1 MSPELI
7 SILVLV
13 VVFVIATTRSVNMGA
28 LAFAAAF
35 AVGGLVADLDADGIF
50 AGFPGDLFVV
60 LVGVTY
66 LFAIARANGTTDWL
80 VHAAVR
86 LVRGRVALIPWV
98 MFALTGALTAIGAVS
113 PAAVAIVAPVAL
125 SFAARYGIS
134 PLLMGA
140 MVVHGAQAGGFSPI
154 SIYGSIVNGIVER
167 EKLPG
172 NEVVLF
178 LASLAAN
185 LVIAAV
191 VFVVCGGL
199 KLWARGAVT
208 DSDSAG
214 ADPTPAAGS
223 PAQGAGSPAQGA
235 GSPAQGAGSP
245 AQGAGSPAPAAGSPA
260 PAAGSP
266 APAASNTA
274 PGAGSPAP
282 AASHAV
288 AAASSPAPAASN
300 PAPAAGSRAAGAAR
314 VGAAAPGTAQL
325 RTHPAPATPTR
336 SPEETRLTPA
346 RTATL
351 TSLLALVVAVLVF
364 DLDAGLTA
372 ITLAVLLSTAWPE
385 DSRKATGQIAWPT
398 VLLICGVLTYVGVL
412 DEMGTITWAGE
423 GVGGIGVP
431 LLAAVLLCYI
441 GALVSA
447 FASSVGIMGALIPLA
462 VPFLERGEIGAIGM
476 IAALAVSATV
486 VDVSPFS
493 TNGALVLAAAPDVDR
508 ERFFRQLM
516 VYGGI
521 VVAVVPAAAWLVM
534 VVPGWG

>member
-1 MSPELI
+1 MSPELV

-35 AVGGLVADLDADGIF
+35 GVGTLVADLDADGIF

-113 PAAVAIVAPVAL
+113 PAAVAIVAPIAL
-125 SFAARYGIS
+125 SFATRYAIS
-134 PLLMGA
+134 PLLMGT

-167 EKLPG
+167 EGLPG
-172 NEVVLF
+172 SEVTLF
-178 LASLAAN
+178 LASLIAN
-185 LVIAAV
+185 LLIAGVLFAL
-191 VFVVCGGL
+191 FGGR
-199 KLWARGAVT
+199 KLWARGSVPPDGAT
-208 DSDSAG
+208 GEGDAG
-214 ADPTPAAGS
+214 PADGETPGPGTGATSGTATGTGPATSGATPA
-223 PAQGAGSPAQGA
+223 
-235 GSPAQGAGSP
+235 
-245 AQGAGSPAPAAGSPA
+245 
-260 PAAGSP
+260 
-266 APAASNTA
+266 T
-274 PGAGSPAP
+274 
-282 AASHAV
+282 
-288 AAASSPAPAASN
+288 
-300 PAPAAGSRAAGAAR
+300 
-314 VGAAAPGTAQL
+314 
-325 RTHPAPATPTR
+325 PATPTAPA
-336 SPEETRLTPA
+336 SPTAVAVRPGREAGDTGGTGDTEGTAGIIRLTPA
-346 RTATL
+346 RIATL
-351 TSLLALVVAVLVF
+351 TALVALVVAVLGF

-372 ITLAVLLSTAWPE
+372 VTLAVVLSTAWPD
-385 DSRKATGQIAWPT
+385 DSRRAVGEIAWST

-412 DEMGTITWAGE
+412 EEMGTITWAGE

-441 GALVSA
+441 GAVVSA

-462 VPFLERGEIGAIGM
+462 VPFLAQGEIGAVGM
-476 IAALAVSATV
+476 VAALAVSATV

-521 VVAVVPAAAWLVM
+521 VVAAVPALAWLVL
-534 VVPGWG
+534 VVPGLG

>member
-35 AVGGLVADLDADGIF
+35 GVGTLVADLDADGIF

-86 LVRGRVALIPWV
+86 MVRGRVALIPWV

-125 SFAARYGIS
+125 SFATRYAIS
-134 PLLMGA
+134 PLLMGT

-167 EKLPG
+167 EGLPG
-172 NEVVLF
+172 SEVTLF
-178 LASLAAN
+178 LASLIAN
-185 LVIAAV
+185 LVIAGV
-191 VFVVCGGL
+191 LFVLFGGR
-199 KLWARGAVT
+199 KLWARGAVSPQDGGT
-208 DSDSAG
+208 AGDGAADEGTTGSGTTGSGTGPSGAGASGSGPRSAG
-214 ADPTPAAGS
+214 TGTAAGTAPS
-223 PAQGAGSPAQGA
+223 AVAVRPDRAPEGDGAGPRL
-235 GSPAQGAGSP
+235 
-245 AQGAGSPAPAAGSPA
+245 APA
-260 PAAGSP
+260 
-266 APAASNTA
+266 
-274 PGAGSPAP
+274 
-282 AASHAV
+282 
-288 AAASSPAPAASN
+288 
-300 PAPAAGSRAAGAAR
+300 R
-314 VGAAAPGTAQL
+314 V
-325 RTHPAPATPTR
+325 
-336 SPEETRLTPA
+336 
-346 RTATL
+346 ATL
-351 TSLLALVVAVLVF
+351 LALVALVVAVLGF

-372 ITLAVLLSTAWPE
+372 VSLAVVLSTAWPD
-385 DSRKATGQIAWPT
+385 DSRRAVGEIAWST

-412 DEMGTITWAGE
+412 EEMGTITWAGE

-462 VPFLERGEIGAIGM
+462 VPFLAQGEIGAVGM
-476 IAALAVSATV
+476 VAALAVSATV

-521 VVAVVPAAAWLVM
+521 VVAVVPALAWLVL
-534 VVPGWG
+534 VVPGFG

>member
-35 AVGGLVADLDADGIF
+35 GVGGLVADLDADGIF

-113 PAAVAIVAPVAL
+113 PAAVAIVAPIAL
-125 SFAARYGIS
+125 SFATRYGIS

-172 NEVVLF
+172 NELVLF

-185 LVIAAV
+185 LVIAGV

-199 KLWARGAVT
+199 KLRAQGA
-208 DSDSAG
+208 DSDSA
-214 ADPTPAAGS
+214 APTLS
-223 PAQGAGSPAQGA
+223 PDETSL
-235 GSPAQGAGSP
+235 
-245 AQGAGSPAPAAGSPA
+245 
-260 PAAGSP
+260 
-266 APAASNTA
+266 TA
-274 PGAGSPAP
+274 P
-282 AASHAV
+282 
-288 AAASSPAPAASN
+288 
-300 PAPAAGSRAAGAAR
+300 
-314 VGAAAPGTAQL
+314 
-325 RTHPAPATPTR
+325 
-336 SPEETRLTPA
+336 

-372 ITLAVLLSTAWPE
+372 ITLAVILSTLWPE
-385 DSRKATGQIAWPT
+385 DSRTATSQIAWPT

-431 LLAAVLLCYI
+431 LLAALLLCYI

-476 IAALAVSATV
+476 VAALAVSATV

>member
-35 AVGGLVADLDADGIF
+35 GVGTLVADLDADGIF

-66 LFAIARANGTTDWL
+66 LFAIARSNGTTDWL

-113 PAAVAIVAPVAL
+113 PAAVAIVAPIAL
-125 SFAARYGIS
+125 SFATRYSIS
-134 PLLMGA
+134 PLLMGT

-172 NEVVLF
+172 SEIGLF
-178 LASLAAN
+178 LASLVAN
-185 LVIAAV
+185 LLIAAV
-191 VFVVCGGL
+191 LFAVLGGR

-208 DSDSAG
+208 PEDGGAPGKDGTGTTGPGTGTGTSAG
-214 ADPTPAAGS
+214 TGGTSTGTGAAPT
-223 PAQGAGSPAQGA
+223 
-235 GSPAQGAGSP
+235 
-245 AQGAGSPAPAAGSPA
+245 
-260 PAAGSP
+260 
-266 APAASNTA
+266 
-274 PGAGSPAP
+274 
-282 AASHAV
+282 AV
-288 AAASSPAPAASN
+288 AVRPDHET
-300 PAPAAGSRAAGAAR
+300 G
-314 VGAAAPGTAQL
+314 GTEG
-325 RTHPAPATPTR
+325 TGI
-336 SPEETRLTPA
+336 RLTPA
-346 RTATL
+346 RVATL
-351 TSLLALVVAVLVF
+351 AALVALVVAVLGF

-372 ITLAVLLSTAWPE
+372 VTLAVVLSTAWPD
-385 DSRKATGQIAWPT
+385 DSRRAVGEIAWST

-412 DEMGTITWAGE
+412 EEMGTITWAGE

-441 GALVSA
+441 GAIVSA

-462 VPFLERGEIGAIGM
+462 VPFLAQGEIGAVGM
-476 IAALAVSATV
+476 VAALAVSATV

-508 ERFFRQLM
+508 DRFFRQLM

-521 VVAVVPAAAWLVM
+521 VVAAVPALAWLVL
-534 VVPGWG
+534 VVPGFG

>member
-35 AVGGLVADLDADGIF
+35 AVGELVADLDADGIF

-80 VHAAVR
+80 VHASIR

-98 MFALTGALTAIGAVS
+98 MFAITGALTAIGAVS
-113 PAAVAIVAPVAL
+113 PAAVAIVAPIAL

-140 MVVHGAQAGGFSPI
+140 MVVHGAQGGGFSPI
-154 SIYGSIVNGIVER
+154 SIYGTIVNGIVER
-167 EKLPG
+167 EHLPG
-172 NEVVLF
+172 NEVFLF
-178 LASLAAN
+178 LASLIVN
-185 LVIAAV
+185 LVIAGV
-191 VFVVCGGL
+191 MFVLFGGL
-199 KLWARGAVT
+199 KLWAQGAVPLDEAT
-208 DSDSAG
+208 GSGG
-214 ADPTPAAGS
+214 APDKRDAPDGGTGAALSSGAAPS
-223 PAQGAGSPAQGA
+223 SGAGPA
-235 GSPAQGAGSP
+235 
-245 AQGAGSPAPAAGSPA
+245 
-260 PAAGSP
+260 
-266 APAASNTA
+266 T
-274 PGAGSPAP
+274 
-282 AASHAV
+282 AV
-288 AAASSPAPAASN
+288 ATRTEAPD
-300 PAPAAGSRAAGAAR
+300 
-314 VGAAAPGTAQL
+314 T
-325 RTHPAPATPTR
+325 
-336 SPEETRLTPA
+336 TRLTPA
-346 RTATL
+346 RIATL
-351 TSLLALVVAVLVF
+351 TALVALVVAVLAF
-364 DLDAGLTA
+364 DLDAGLTS
-372 ITLAVLLSTAWPE
+372 ITLAVILSAAWPE
-385 DSRKATGQIAWPT
+385 DSRRAVGQIAWST

-412 DEMGTITWAGE
+412 EEIGTIKWAGE

-441 GALVSA
+441 GAIVSA

-462 VPFLERGEIGAIGM
+462 VPFLAQGEIGAVGM
-476 IAALAVSATV
+476 VAALAVSATV

-516 VYGGI
+516 IYGGI
-521 VVAVVPAAAWLVM
+521 VVAVVPAVVWLVL
-534 VVPGWG
+534 VVPGFG

>member
-1 MSPELI
+1 MSAELI

-13 VVFVIATTRSVNMGA
+13 VVFVIATTRSINMGA

-35 AVGGLVADLDADGIF
+35 AVGELAADLDADGIF

-80 VHAAVR
+80 VHASIR
-86 LVRGRVALIPWV
+86 LVRGRIALIPWV
-98 MFALTGALTAIGAVS
+98 MFVITGALTAIGAVS
-113 PAAVAIVAPVAL
+113 PAAVAIVAPIAL

-140 MVVHGAQAGGFSPI
+140 MVVHGAQGGGFSPI

-167 EKLPG
+167 ENLPG

-178 LASLAAN
+178 LASLGVN
-185 LVIAAV
+185 LIIAGV
-191 VFVVCGGL
+191 VFVLFGGL
-199 KLWARGAVT
+199 KLGGRSEEAKPGVRPVRPEDAT
-208 DSDSAG
+208 AQEAKSAG
-214 ADPTPAAGS
+214 
-223 PAQGAGSPAQGA
+223 
-235 GSPAQGAGSP
+235 
-245 AQGAGSPAPAAGSPA
+245 
-260 PAAGSP
+260 
-266 APAASNTA
+266 NE
-274 PGAGSPAP
+274 
-282 AASHAV
+282 
-288 AAASSPAPAASN
+288 
-300 PAPAAGSRAAGAAR
+300 AGSR
-314 VGAAAPGTAQL
+314 L
-325 RTHPAPATPTR
+325 DPAKI
-336 SPEETRLTPA
+336 
-346 RTATL
+346 ATL
-351 TSLLALVVAVLVF
+351 AALVALVVAVLGF
-364 DLDAGLTA
+364 DLDAGLCA
-372 ITLAVLLSTAWPE
+372 ITLAVALSAFWP
-385 DSRKATGQIAWPT
+385 DTSRKAVGEIAWST

-412 DEMGTITWAGE
+412 EEMGTIKWAGE
-423 GVGGIGVP
+423 GVSDIGVP

-441 GALVSA
+441 GAIVSA

-462 VPFLERGEIGAIGM
+462 VPFLAQGEIGAVGM

-521 VVAVVPAAAWLVM
+521 VVAVVPAAVWLVF
-534 VVPGWG
+534 VVPGFG

>member
-1 MSPELI
+1 MSSELI

-13 VVFVIATTRSVNMGA
+13 VVFVIATTRSINMGA

-35 AVGGLVADLDADGIF
+35 AVGELVADLDADGIF

-80 VHAAVR
+80 VHAAIR

-98 MFALTGALTAIGAVS
+98 MFAITGALTAIGAVS
-113 PAAVAIVAPVAL
+113 PAAVAIVAPIAL
-125 SFAARYGIS
+125 SFASRYGIS

-172 NEVVLF
+172 NELALF
-178 LASLAAN
+178 LASLLVN
-185 LVIAAV
+185 LVIAGV
-191 VFVVCGGL
+191 VFVLFGGL
-199 KLWARGAVT
+199 KLWTQGAVAT
-208 DSDSAG
+208 G
-214 ADPTPAAGS
+214 TGTGT
-223 PAQGAGSPAQGA
+223 GAGTGA
-235 GSPAQGAGSP
+235 RTGTEGGDSGSSGGTGKQRPEPNGTGT
-245 AQGAGSPAPAAGSPA
+245 SPAPTATVTATQPD
-260 PAAGSP
+260 
-266 APAASNTA
+266 TA
-274 PGAGSPAP
+274 PDI
-282 AASHAV
+282 
-288 AAASSPAPAASN
+288 
-300 PAPAAGSRAAGAAR
+300 
-314 VGAAAPGTAQL
+314 
-325 RTHPAPATPTR
+325 
-336 SPEETRLTPA
+336 RLTPA
-346 RTATL
+346 RITTL
-351 TSLLALVVAVLVF
+351 VALVALVVAVLAF

-372 ITLAVLLSTAWPE
+372 ITLAVVLSAAWPE
-385 DSRKATGQIAWPT
+385 DSKKAVGQIAWPT
-398 VLLICGVLTYVGVL
+398 VLVICGVLTYVGVL
-412 DEMGTITWAGE
+412 EEMGTITWAGE
-423 GVGGIGVP
+423 GVSDIGVP
-431 LLAAVLLCYI
+431 LLSAVLLCYI
-441 GALVSA
+441 GAIVSA

-462 VPFLERGEIGAIGM
+462 VPFLAEGDVGAVGM
-476 IAALAVSATV
+476 VAAFAVSATV

-521 VVAVVPAAAWLVM
+521 VVAAVPAVVWLVL

>member
-1 MSPELI
+1 MSPELL
-7 SILVLV
+7 SVLVLA

-35 AVGGLVADLDADGIF
+35 GVGTLVAGLDADGVF

-66 LFAIARANGTTDWL
+66 LFALARANGTTDWL

-86 LVRGRVALIPWV
+86 MVRGRVALIPWV

-113 PAAVAIVAPVAL
+113 PAAVAIVAPIAL

-172 NEVVLF
+172 SEITLF
-178 LASLAAN
+178 LASLLAN
-185 LVIAAV
+185 LAIAAV
-191 VFVVCGGL
+191 VFAVCGGP
-199 KLWARGAVT
+199 KLWRQGTVAEPVAP
-208 DSDSAG
+208 SAKEDDEPG
-214 ADPTPAAGS
+214 GGG
-223 PAQGAGSPAQGA
+223 GAGTRGTG
-235 GSPAQGAGSP
+235 GSGTGGS
-245 AQGAGSPAPAAGSPA
+245 GTGGSGGGGGTRTAPVSTLSRTDAPAVAVPL
-260 PAAGSP
+260 
-266 APAASNTA
+266 TA
-274 PGAGSPAP
+274 P
-282 AASHAV
+282 V
-288 AAASSPAPAASN
+288 
-300 PAPAAGSRAAGAAR
+300 
-314 VGAAAPGTAQL
+314 
-325 RTHPAPATPTR
+325 
-336 SPEETRLTPA
+336 
-346 RTATL
+346 TATL
-351 TSLLALVVAVLVF
+351 VCLAALVVAVLGF

-372 ITLAVLLSTAWPE
+372 ITLAVLLSTVWPA
-385 DSRKATGQIAWPT
+385 DSRRAVTEIAWPT

-441 GALVSA
+441 GAIVSA

-462 VPFLERGEIGAIGM
+462 VPFLAQGEIGAVGM
-476 IAALAVSATV
+476 VAALAVSATV

-516 VYGGI
+516 TYGGI
-521 VVAVVPAAAWLVM
+521 VVAAVPAVVWLVM

>member
-35 AVGGLVADLDADGIF
+35 GVGGLVADLDADGIF

-113 PAAVAIVAPVAL
+113 PAAVAIVAPIAL
-125 SFAARYGIS
+125 SFATRYGIS

-167 EKLPG
+167 ENLPG
-172 NEVVLF
+172 NELVLF

-191 VFVVCGGL
+191 VFVLFGGL
-199 KLWARGAVT
+199 KLWAQGAV
-208 DSDSAG
+208 DES
-214 ADPTPAAGS
+214 
-223 PAQGAGSPAQGA
+223 
-235 GSPAQGAGSP
+235 
-245 AQGAGSPAPAAGSPA
+245 APAAG
-260 PAAGSP
+260 
-266 APAASNTA
+266 N
-274 PGAGSPAP
+274 
-282 AASHAV
+282 
-288 AAASSPAPAASN
+288 
-300 PAPAAGSRAAGAAR
+300 RAAGAAPVPQR
-314 VGAAAPGTAQL
+314 AAPGSAQL
-325 RTHPAPATPTR
+325 RTHTAPASPTL
-336 SPEETRLTPA
+336 SPEETSLTPP
-346 RTATL
+346 RIATL

-372 ITLAVLLSTAWPE
+372 ITLAVVLSTAWPD
-385 DSRKATGQIAWPT
+385 DSRKAVGEIAWPT

-423 GVGGIGVP
+423 GVGGIGIP

-476 IAALAVSATV
+476 VAALAVSATV

>member
-1 MSPELI
+1 MSPELV

-35 AVGGLVADLDADGIF
+35 GVGTLVADLDADGIF

-125 SFAARYGIS
+125 SFATRYSIS
-134 PLLMGA
+134 PLLMGT

-172 NEVVLF
+172 SEIGLF

-185 LVIAAV
+185 LLIAAV
-191 VFVVCGGL
+191 LFAVLGGR

-208 DSDSAG
+208 PEDDG
-214 ADPTPAAGS
+214 APGRGAEPTGRGPAAGTGTDAS
-223 PAQGAGSPAQGA
+223 TDAGTGTDA
-235 GSPAQGAGSP
+235 GTVTDGRTG
-245 AQGAGSPAPAAGSPA
+245 GTAAA
-260 PAAGSP
+260 
-266 APAASNTA
+266 
-274 PGAGSPAP
+274 
-282 AASHAV
+282 AV
-288 AAASSPAPAASN
+288 ALRPDRET
-300 PAPAAGSRAAGAAR
+300 GG
-314 VGAAAPGTAQL
+314 GEGTGL
-325 RTHPAPATPTR
+325 G
-336 SPEETRLTPA
+336 LTPS
-346 RTATL
+346 RIATL
-351 TSLLALVVAVLVF
+351 VALVALVVAVLGF

-372 ITLAVLLSTAWPE
+372 VSLAVVLSTVWPD
-385 DSRKATGQIAWPT
+385 DSRRAVGEIAWST

-412 DEMGTITWAGE
+412 EEMGTITWAGE

-441 GALVSA
+441 GAIVSA

-462 VPFLERGEIGAIGM
+462 VPFLAQGEIGAVGM
-476 IAALAVSATV
+476 VAALAVSATV

-508 ERFFRQLM
+508 DRFFRQLM

-521 VVAVVPAAAWLVM
+521 VVAAVPALAWLVL
-534 VVPGWG
+534 VVPGFG

>member
-1 MSPELI
+1 MSPELV

-35 AVGGLVADLDADGIF
+35 GVGTLVADLDADGIF

-113 PAAVAIVAPVAL
+113 PAAVAIVAPIAL
-125 SFAARYGIS
+125 SFATRYSIS
-134 PLLMGA
+134 PLLMGT

-167 EKLPG
+167 EHLPG
-172 NEVVLF
+172 SEVGLF
-178 LASLAAN
+178 LASLIAN
-185 LVIAAV
+185 LLIAAV
-191 VFVVCGGL
+191 LFTVLGGR
-199 KLWARGAVT
+199 KLWARGSVPVHGE
-208 DSDSAG
+208 DSAG
-214 ADPTPAAGS
+214 RDGDAEGDGTPSNGTANAGTGPAGTDTEGAGTTGTTPAAGAAGTA
-223 PAQGAGSPAQGA
+223 PTAVATRPDRDAGSVGGA
-235 GSPAQGAGSP
+235 
-245 AQGAGSPAPAAGSPA
+245 
-260 PAAGSP
+260 
-266 APAASNTA
+266 
-274 PGAGSPAP
+274 
-282 AASHAV
+282 
-288 AAASSPAPAASN
+288 
-300 PAPAAGSRAAGAAR
+300 
-314 VGAAAPGTAQL
+314 
-325 RTHPAPATPTR
+325 
-336 SPEETRLTPA
+336 TRLTPA

-351 TSLLALVVAVLVF
+351 VALVALVVAVLGF

-372 ITLAVLLSTAWPE
+372 VSLAVVLSTAWPD
-385 DSRKATGQIAWPT
+385 DSRGAVGEIAWST

-412 DEMGTITWAGE
+412 EEMGTITWAGE

-431 LLAAVLLCYI
+431 LLAALLLCYI
-441 GALVSA
+441 GAVVSA

-462 VPFLERGEIGAIGM
+462 VPFLAQGEIGAAGM
-476 IAALAVSATV
+476 VAALAVSATV

-521 VVAVVPAAAWLVM
+521 VVAAVPALAWLVL
-534 VVPGWG
+534 VVPGFG

>member
-35 AVGGLVADLDADGIF
+35 GVGTLVADLDADGIF

-113 PAAVAIVAPVAL
+113 PAAVAIVAPIAL
-125 SFAARYGIS
+125 SFATRYSIS
-134 PLLMGA
+134 PLLMGT

-172 NEVVLF
+172 SEIGLF
-178 LASLAAN
+178 LASLVAN
-185 LVIAAV
+185 LLIAAV
-191 VFVVCGGL
+191 LFAVLGGR

-208 DSDSAG
+208 PEDGGVPGKGGAESTGMGTG
-214 ADPTPAAGS
+214 ADANAGT
-223 PAQGAGSPAQGA
+223 GAGTG
-235 GSPAQGAGSP
+235 GT
-245 AQGAGSPAPAAGSPA
+245 APAAVAVRPDQETG
-260 PAAGSP
+260 
-266 APAASNTA
+266 
-274 PGAGSPAP
+274 GAE
-282 AASHAV
+282 
-288 AAASSPAPAASN
+288 
-300 PAPAAGSRAAGAAR
+300 
-314 VGAAAPGTAQL
+314 GTGI
-325 RTHPAPATPTR
+325 
-336 SPEETRLTPA
+336 RLTPA
-346 RTATL
+346 RIATL
-351 TSLLALVVAVLVF
+351 AALVALVVAVLGF

-372 ITLAVLLSTAWPE
+372 VTLAVVLSTAWPD
-385 DSRKATGQIAWPT
+385 DSRRAVGEIAWST

-412 DEMGTITWAGE
+412 EEMGTITWAGE

-441 GALVSA
+441 GAIVSA

-462 VPFLERGEIGAIGM
+462 VPFLAQGEIGAVGM
-476 IAALAVSATV
+476 VAALAVSATV

-508 ERFFRQLM
+508 DRFFRQLM
-516 VYGGI
+516 IYGGI
-521 VVAVVPAAAWLVM
+521 VVAAVPVLAWLVL
-534 VVPGWG
+534 VVPGFG

>member
-7 SILVLV
+7 SILVLA
-13 VVFVIATTRSVNMGA
+13 VVFVIATTRSINMGA

-35 AVGGLVADLDADGIF
+35 AVGTLVADLDADGIF

-80 VHAAVR
+80 VHASIR

-113 PAAVAIVAPVAL
+113 PAAVAIVAPIAL

-140 MVVHGAQAGGFSPI
+140 MVVHGAQGGGFSPI

-172 NEVVLF
+172 NEIALF
-178 LASLAAN
+178 LASLIVN
-185 LVIAAV
+185 ILIAAV
-191 VFVVCGGL
+191 VFVLFGGL
-199 KLWARGAVT
+199 KLWAQGAVDTSADTAPDGHSKGAT
-208 DSDSAG
+208 DAATDTPGESPSGGGG
-214 ADPTPAAGS
+214 AAEAATTVTR
-223 PAQGAGSPAQGA
+223 
-235 GSPAQGAGSP
+235 
-245 AQGAGSPAPAAGSPA
+245 PAP
-260 PAAGSP
+260 
-266 APAASNTA
+266 T
-274 PGAGSPAP
+274 
-282 AASHAV
+282 
-288 AAASSPAPAASN
+288 
-300 PAPAAGSRAAGAAR
+300 
-314 VGAAAPGTAQL
+314 
-325 RTHPAPATPTR
+325 ATPVATT
-336 SPEETRLTPA
+336 PLTPA

-351 TSLLALVVAVLVF
+351 LSLVALVVAVLAF

-385 DSRKATGQIAWPT
+385 DSRKAVGEIAWPT

-441 GALVSA
+441 GAIVSA

-462 VPFLERGEIGAIGM
+462 VPFLAQGEIGAVGM
-476 IAALAVSATV
+476 VAALAVSATV

-521 VVAVVPAAAWLVM
+521 VVAVVPAVVWLVM

>member
-35 AVGGLVADLDADGIF
+35 GVGTLVADLDADGIF

-113 PAAVAIVAPVAL
+113 PAAVAIVAPIAL
-125 SFAARYGIS
+125 SFATRYSIS
-134 PLLMGA
+134 PLLMGT

-172 NEVVLF
+172 SEIGLF
-178 LASLAAN
+178 LASLVAN
-185 LVIAAV
+185 LLIAAV
-191 VFVVCGGL
+191 LFAVLGGR

-208 DSDSAG
+208 PEDGGVPGKGGTESTGMGTG
-214 ADPTPAAGS
+214 ADANAGT
-223 PAQGAGSPAQGA
+223 GAGTG
-235 GSPAQGAGSP
+235 GT
-245 AQGAGSPAPAAGSPA
+245 APAAV
-260 PAAGSP
+260 
-266 APAASNTA
+266 
-274 PGAGSPAP
+274 
-282 AASHAV
+282 AV
-288 AAASSPAPAASN
+288 RPDQETGGPE
-300 PAPAAGSRAAGAAR
+300 
-314 VGAAAPGTAQL
+314 GTGI
-325 RTHPAPATPTR
+325 
-336 SPEETRLTPA
+336 RLTPA
-346 RTATL
+346 RIATL
-351 TSLLALVVAVLVF
+351 AALVALVVAVLGF

-372 ITLAVLLSTAWPE
+372 VTLAVVLSTAWPD
-385 DSRKATGQIAWPT
+385 DSRRAVGEIAWST

-412 DEMGTITWAGE
+412 EEMGTITWAGE

-441 GALVSA
+441 GAIVSA

-462 VPFLERGEIGAIGM
+462 VPFLAQGEIGAVGM
-476 IAALAVSATV
+476 VAALAVSATV

-508 ERFFRQLM
+508 DRFFRQLM
-516 VYGGI
+516 IYGGI
-521 VVAVVPAAAWLVM
+521 VVAAVPVLAWLVL
-534 VVPGWG
+534 VVPGFG

>member
-7 SILVLV
+7 SILVLA

-35 AVGGLVADLDADGIF
+35 GVGTLVAGLDADGVF

-113 PAAVAIVAPVAL
+113 PAAVAIVAPIAL
-125 SFAARYGIS
+125 SFAARYRIS

-172 NEVVLF
+172 SEITLF
-178 LASLAAN
+178 LASLLVN

-199 KLWARGAVT
+199 RLWRQGAVAEEALPGPGDT
-208 DSDSAG
+208 G
-214 ADPTPAAGS
+214 ADDGPAGGGTGTGGAGTGGAGSEAGTRTAPAPTAVATRPEPPAAG
-223 PAQGAGSPAQGA
+223 AL
-235 GSPAQGAGSP
+235 
-245 AQGAGSPAPAAGSPA
+245 
-260 PAAGSP
+260 
-266 APAASNTA
+266 TA
-274 PGAGSPAP
+274 P
-282 AASHAV
+282 V
-288 AAASSPAPAASN
+288 
-300 PAPAAGSRAAGAAR
+300 
-314 VGAAAPGTAQL
+314 V
-325 RTHPAPATPTR
+325 
-336 SPEETRLTPA
+336 
-346 RTATL
+346 ATL
-351 TSLLALVVAVLVF
+351 VCLVALVVAVLGF

-372 ITLAVLLSTAWPE
+372 ITLAVVLSTAWPE
-385 DSRKATGQIAWPT
+385 DSRRAVGQIAWPT

-441 GALVSA
+441 GAIVSA

-462 VPFLERGEIGAIGM
+462 VPFLAQGEIGAVGM
-476 IAALAVSATV
+476 VAALAVSATV

-516 VYGGI
+516 AYGGI
-521 VVAVVPAAAWLVM
+521 VVAAVPAAVWLVM

>member
-35 AVGGLVADLDADGIF
+35 GVGTLVADLDADGIF

-113 PAAVAIVAPVAL
+113 PAAVAIVAPIAL
-125 SFAARYGIS
+125 SFATRYAIS
-134 PLLMGA
+134 PLLMGT

-167 EKLPG
+167 EGLPG
-172 NEVVLF
+172 SEVTLF
-178 LASLAAN
+178 LASLIAN
-185 LVIAAV
+185 LLIASV
-191 VFVVCGGL
+191 LFVLFGGR

-208 DSDSAG
+208 PEDGGEAG
-214 ADPTPAAGS
+214 KGTEPTGT
-223 PAQGAGSPAQGA
+223 GAGRDTGA
-235 GSPAQGAGSP
+235 GTGHATGAGHGT
-245 AQGAGSPAPAAGSPA
+245 GAGTGH
-260 PAAGSP
+260 GTG
-266 APAASNTA
+266 AASTA
-274 PGAGSPAP
+274 VAVRPGRDTDGTGAGP
-282 AASHAV
+282 
-288 AAASSPAPAASN
+288 
-300 PAPAAGSRAAGAAR
+300 
-314 VGAAAPGTAQL
+314 
-325 RTHPAPATPTR
+325 
-336 SPEETRLTPA
+336 RLTPA
-346 RTATL
+346 RIATL
-351 TSLLALVVAVLVF
+351 VALAALVVAVLGF

-372 ITLAVLLSTAWPE
+372 VSLAVVLSTAWPD
-385 DSRKATGQIAWPT
+385 DSRRAVGEIAWST

-412 DEMGTITWAGE
+412 EEIGTITWAGE

-441 GALVSA
+441 GAIVSA

-462 VPFLERGEIGAIGM
+462 VPFLAQGEIGAVGM
-476 IAALAVSATV
+476 VAALAVSATV

-521 VVAVVPAAAWLVM
+521 VVAVVPALAWLVL
-534 VVPGWG
+534 VVPGFG

>member
-35 AVGGLVADLDADGIF
+35 GVGTLVADLDADGIF

-113 PAAVAIVAPVAL
+113 PAAVAIVAPIAL
-125 SFAARYGIS
+125 SFATRYSIS
-134 PLLMGA
+134 PLLMGT

-167 EKLPG
+167 ENLPG
-172 NEVVLF
+172 SEVGLF
-178 LASLAAN
+178 LASLVAN
-185 LVIAAV
+185 LLIAAV
-191 VFVVCGGL
+191 LFALLGGR

-208 DSDSAG
+208 PDDDG
-214 ADPTPAAGS
+214 GPGKGGTEHTGS
-223 PAQGAGSPAQGA
+223 GTGAGTGT
-235 GSPAQGAGSP
+235 GTGTG
-245 AQGAGSPAPAAGSPA
+245 
-260 PAAGSP
+260 
-266 APAASNTA
+266 TA
-274 PGAGSPAP
+274 PGAGGTAP
-282 AASHAV
+282 AAVAV
-288 AAASSPAPAASN
+288 RPDQ
-300 PAPAAGSRAAGAAR
+300 
-314 VGAAAPGTAQL
+314 GTGG
-325 RTHPAPATPTR
+325 TEGTGI
-336 SPEETRLTPA
+336 RLNPA

-351 TSLLALVVAVLVF
+351 VALVALVVAVLGF

-372 ITLAVLLSTAWPE
+372 VTLAVVLSTAWPD
-385 DSRKATGQIAWPT
+385 DSRRAVGEIAWST

-412 DEMGTITWAGE
+412 EEMGTITWAGE

-441 GALVSA
+441 GAIVSA

-462 VPFLERGEIGAIGM
+462 VPFLAQGEIGAVGM

-508 ERFFRQLM
+508 DRFFRQLM
-516 VYGGI
+516 IYGGI
-521 VVAVVPAAAWLVM
+521 VVAAVPALAWLVL
-534 VVPGWG
+534 VVPGFG

>member
-7 SILVLV
+7 SILVLA
-13 VVFVIATTRSVNMGA
+13 VVFVIATTRSINMGA

-35 AVGGLVADLDADGIF
+35 AVGTLVADLDADGIF

-66 LFAIARANGTTDWL
+66 LFAIARSNGTTDWL
-80 VHAAVR
+80 VHASVR

-113 PAAVAIVAPVAL
+113 PAAVAIVAPIAL

-140 MVVHGAQAGGFSPI
+140 MVVHGAQGGGFSPI

-172 NEVVLF
+172 NEVTLF
-178 LASLAAN
+178 LASLIVN
-185 LVIAAV
+185 IVIAGV

-199 KLWARGAVT
+199 RLWRQ
-208 DSDSAG
+208 DSL
-214 ADPTPAAGS
+214 TK
-223 PAQGAGSPAQGA
+223 GAGDAPQGRGELRDQPQRSGTGTTTDPGTRPSPTTTTTATPETA
-235 GSPAQGAGSP
+235 
-245 AQGAGSPAPAAGSPA
+245 PAPTLS
-260 PAAGSP
+260 
-266 APAASNTA
+266 
-274 PGAGSPAP
+274 
-282 AASHAV
+282 
-288 AAASSPAPAASN
+288 
-300 PAPAAGSRAAGAAR
+300 
-314 VGAAAPGTAQL
+314 
-325 RTHPAPATPTR
+325 
-336 SPEETRLTPA
+336 LTPP

-351 TSLLALVVAVLVF
+351 LSLVALVVAVLAF

-385 DSRKATGQIAWPT
+385 DSRKAVGEIAWPT

-423 GVGGIGVP
+423 GVSGIGVP

-441 GALVSA
+441 GAIVSA

-462 VPFLERGEIGAIGM
+462 VPFLAQGEIGAVGM
-476 IAALAVSATV
+476 VAALAVSATV

-521 VVAVVPAAAWLVM
+521 VVAVVPAVVWLVM
-534 VVPGWG
+534 VVPGFG

>member
-1 MSPELI
+1 MSPELV
-7 SILVLV
+7 SILVLA

-35 AVGGLVADLDADGIF
+35 GVGTLVADLDADGVF

-80 VHAAVR
+80 VQAAVR

-113 PAAVAIVAPVAL
+113 PAAVAIVAPIAL
-125 SFAARYGIS
+125 SFAAQYRIS

-172 NEVVLF
+172 SEITLF
-178 LASLAAN
+178 LASLLVN

-199 KLWARGAVT
+199 RLWSQGAVSGAGT
-208 DSDSAG
+208 D
-214 ADPTPAAGS
+214 AGS
-223 PAQGAGSPAQGA
+223 PGVAGPGDGGPGDA
-235 GSPAQGAGSP
+235 GRGDAGP
-245 AQGAGSPAPAAGSPA
+245 GGGGDGTRTATAPAAVATRPDA
-260 PAAGSP
+260 PAA
-266 APAASNTA
+266 
-274 PGAGSPAP
+274 
-282 AASHAV
+282 V
-288 AAASSPAPAASN
+288 
-300 PAPAAGSRAAGAAR
+300 
-314 VGAAAPGTAQL
+314 
-325 RTHPAPATPTR
+325 
-336 SPEETRLTPA
+336 RLTPPVL
-346 RTATL
+346 ATL
-351 TSLLALVVAVLVF
+351 VSLVVLVVAVLGF

-372 ITLAVLLSTAWPE
+372 ITLAVVLSTAWPD
-385 DSRKATGQIAWPT
+385 DSRKAVGQIAWPT

-423 GVGGIGVP
+423 GVGSIGVP

-441 GALVSA
+441 GAIVSA

-462 VPFLERGEIGAIGM
+462 VPFLAQGEIGAVGM
-476 IAALAVSATV
+476 VAALAVSATV

-516 VYGGI
+516 AYGGI
-521 VVAVVPAAAWLVM
+521 VVAAVPAVVWLTM